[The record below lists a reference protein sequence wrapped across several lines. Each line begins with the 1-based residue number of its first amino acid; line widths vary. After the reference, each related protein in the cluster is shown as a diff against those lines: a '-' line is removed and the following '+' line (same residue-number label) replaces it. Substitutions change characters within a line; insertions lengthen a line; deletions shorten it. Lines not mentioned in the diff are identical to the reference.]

1 MKIYAL
7 YSKTKKRYFRPIFA
21 EDAVSAKAQIVDLV
35 ISTNDQ
41 VIVNSL
47 DDLQLCF
54 LGGFIEDAEHG
65 NPLFESIDVEIRCED
80 LVRELPFPPMVRSKI
95 FKLYGI
101 EDEFSIKPEVKPDAE
116 M

>member
-21 EDAVSAKAQIVDLV
+21 EDVESAKAQIVDLV

-47 DDLQLCF
+47 DDMQLCY
-54 LGGFIEDAEHG
+54 LGLYLEDEESN
-65 NPLFESIDVEIRCED
+65 NPLVESLDVEIRCHD
-80 LVRELPFPPMVRSKI
+80 LVRELPFPPMIRSKI

-101 EDEFSIKPEVKPDAE
+101 EEDFLIKPEVKSDAE
-116 M
+116 T